1 MTDPLSRLLDQ
12 NDWLL
17 ADGATGTNL
26 FNMGLESGEP
36 PELWNVDQPDRIRT
50 LYRGAVE
57 AGSDLFLTNSFGGN
71 ASRLKLHKAQGRVA
85 ELNRAA
91 AELGREVADRAGR
104 AVIVAGSIGPTGEI
118 MAPMGTLTRE
128 AAVEMFHEQA
138 EALKDGGADVLWVET
153 ISAFEEFGAAA
164 EAARLAGMPWCGTMS
179 FDTAGRTMMGVTSA
193 ELAASVEKLANPP
206 VAYGANCGVGAA
218 DLLRTV
224 TGFAASGNERPL
236 IAKGNAGIPRFEAGH
251 IHYDGTPDLM
261 ADYAC
266 LARDLGVRIIGG
278 CCGTMPDHLRA
289 MREALETRPKGDR
302 PSLQEIEAKLGGF
315 SSANDGTGDDT
326 NYLARANTALAA
338 VERAQER
345 ADAMP
350 GLWGADRASSAAR
363 RSTGTHSTRAVL
375 DALCLY
381 IAQSAQ
387 LVVEADVRRLSA
399 DTGYGR
405 TTVHTALQ
413 ALTRPVVDD
422 DASSLQTNTFLFQ
435 PPATINL
442 FCDSTIKVMQETSSD
457 PSLFSC

>member
-1 MTDPLSRLLDQ
+1 MTDALSKLLQDR
-12 NDWLL
+12 DWLL

-26 FNMGLESGEP
+26 FNMGLMSGDA
-36 PELWNVDQPDRIRT
+36 PELWNVDEPEKIRA

-289 MREALETRPKGDR
+289 MREALETRPRGDR
-302 PSLQEIEAKLGGF
+302 PSLETIASRLGGF
-315 SSANDGTGDDT
+315 SSSSDGTGEGGPM
-326 NYLARANTALAA
+326 R
-338 VERAQER
+338 ERR
-345 ADAMP
+345 
-350 GLWGADRASSAAR
+350 GR
-363 RSTGTHSTRAVL
+363 RRG
-375 DALCLY
+375 
-381 IAQSAQ
+381 
-387 LVVEADVRRLSA
+387 
-399 DTGYGR
+399 
-405 TTVHTALQ
+405 
-413 ALTRPVVDD
+413 
-422 DASSLQTNTFLFQ
+422 
-435 PPATINL
+435 
-442 FCDSTIKVMQETSSD
+442 
-457 PSLFSC
+457 